1 MNLYNRLSNAQSIK
15 LLEKSGEERLT
26 LSFYKYFKIK
36 NLSIFR
42 NYLFSSWSKIGVLGR
57 IYVAAEGINAQLSL
71 PKKEL
76 SNFVSELDQID
87 SLKGIRL
94 NFAIKNSLKS
104 FLKLKIKVRKQIVV
118 DGIQD
123 ENFDPTNVGK
133 HLSAKEFNKILSE
146 QGTYCIDMRNHYESE
161 IGHFDGAITPDV
173 DSFKESI
180 NFLDKKL
187 ENEKRNKKIILYCTG
202 GIRCEKASAYLKF
215 KGFKNVFQLDG
226 GIINYARQVKK
237 NSDKNKFIGKNFV
250 FDNRLS
256 EKITNDVISNCHQC
270 GSKSDNHVNCSNVSC
285 NLLFIQCKK
294 CDKLFSGCCSIEC
307 QKINSL
313 DLDTQK
319 KLRREKK
326 VNRRFF
332 KRQYFKVKL

>member
-1 MNLYNRLSNAQSIK
+1 MNLYNRLSNAESIEI
-15 LLEKSGEERLT
+15 LEKSGEERLI

-71 PKKEL
+71 PKKKL
-76 SNFVSELDQID
+76 SFFISELDQID
-87 SLKGIRL
+87 PLKGVRL
-94 NFAIKNSLKS
+94 NFAIKNSIKS

-123 ENFDPTNVGK
+123 KNFDPTNVGK
-133 HLSAKEFNKILSE
+133 HLNATEFNKILSE
-146 QGTYCIDMRNHYESE
+146 KGTSCIDMRNHYESE
-161 IGHFDGAITPDV
+161 IGHFIGAITPNV

-180 NFLDKKL
+180 NFIDKKF
-187 ENEKRNKKIILYCTG
+187 ENENRNKKILLYCTG

-226 GIINYARQVKK
+226 GIINYVHQLK
-237 NSDKNKFIGKNFV
+237 NNNFKNKFIGKNFV

-270 GSKSDNHVNCSNVSC
+270 GSKSDNHVNCSNVAC
-285 NLLFIQCKK
+285 NLLFIQCDR
-294 CDKLFSGCCSIEC
+294 CNESLNGCCSIDCLNINNLSLEE
-307 QKINSL
+307 QKNLRKGEKTSKRIY
-313 DLDTQK
+313 K
-319 KLRREKK
+319 KT
-326 VNRRFF
+326 
-332 KRQYFKVKL
+332 

>member
-1 MNLYNRLSNAQSIK
+1 MNLYNRLSNTESIEI
-15 LLEKSGEERLT
+15 LEKSGEERLI

-71 PKKEL
+71 PKKKL
-76 SNFVSELDQID
+76 SFFISELDQID
-87 SLKGIRL
+87 PLKGIRL
-94 NFAIKNSLKS
+94 NFAIKNSMKS
-104 FLKLKIKVRKQIVV
+104 FLKLKIKIRKQIVV

-123 ENFDPTNVGK
+123 KNFDPTNVGK
-133 HLSAKEFNKILSE
+133 HLKAIEFNKILSE
-146 QGTYCIDMRNHYESE
+146 KETSCIDMRNHYESE
-161 IGHFDGAITPDV
+161 IGHFIGAITPNV

-180 NFLDKKL
+180 NFIDKKF
-187 ENEKRNKKIILYCTG
+187 ENENRNKKILLYCTG

-226 GIINYARQVKK
+226 GIINYVHQVK
-237 NSDKNKFIGKNFV
+237 NNNFKNKFIGKNFV

-270 GSKSDNHVNCSNVSC
+270 GSKSDNHVNCSNVAC
-285 NLLFIQCKK
+285 NLLFIQCDR
-294 CDKLFSGCCSIEC
+294 CNESLNGCCSIDCLNTNNLSLEE
-307 QKINSL
+307 QKNLRKGEKTSKRIY
-313 DLDTQK
+313 K
-319 KLRREKK
+319 KT
-326 VNRRFF
+326 
-332 KRQYFKVKL
+332 

>member
-1 MNLYNRLSNAQSIK
+1 MNLYNRLSNAESIEI
-15 LLEKSGEERLT
+15 LEKSGEERLI

-71 PKKEL
+71 PKKKL
-76 SNFVSELDQID
+76 SFFISELDQID
-87 SLKGIRL
+87 PLKGVRL
-94 NFAIKNSLKS
+94 NFAIKNSIKS

-123 ENFDPTNVGK
+123 KNFDPTNVGK
-133 HLSAKEFNKILSE
+133 HLNATEFNKILSE
-146 QGTYCIDMRNHYESE
+146 KGTSCIDMRNHYESE
-161 IGHFDGAITPDV
+161 IGHFIGATTPNV

-180 NFLDKKL
+180 NFIDKKF
-187 ENEKRNKKIILYCTG
+187 ENENRNKKILLYCTG

-226 GIINYARQVKK
+226 GIINYVHQLK
-237 NSDKNKFIGKNFV
+237 NNNFKNKFIGKNFV

-270 GSKSDNHVNCSNVSC
+270 GSKSDNHVNCSNVAC
-285 NLLFIQCKK
+285 NLLFIQCDI
-294 CDKLFSGCCSIEC
+294 CNESLNGCCSIDCLNINNLSLEE
-307 QKINSL
+307 QKNLRKGEKTSKRIY
-313 DLDTQK
+313 K
-319 KLRREKK
+319 KT
-326 VNRRFF
+326 
-332 KRQYFKVKL
+332 

>member
-1 MNLYNRLSNAQSIK
+1 MNLYNRLSNAESIEI
-15 LLEKSGEERLT
+15 LEKSGEERLI

-57 IYVAAEGINAQLSL
+57 IYVADEGINAQLSL
-71 PKKEL
+71 PKKKL
-76 SNFVSELDQID
+76 SSFTSELDQID
-87 SLKGIRL
+87 PLKGIRL
-94 NFAIKNSLKS
+94 NFAIKNSTKS

-123 ENFDPTNVGK
+123 KNFDPTNVGK
-133 HLSAKEFNKILSE
+133 HLNATEFNKILSE
-146 QGTYCIDMRNHYESE
+146 KGTSCIDMRNHYESE
-161 IGHFDGAITPDV
+161 IGHFIGAITPNV

-180 NFLDKKL
+180 NFIDKKF
-187 ENEKRNKKIILYCTG
+187 ENENRNKKILLYCTG

-226 GIINYARQVKK
+226 GIINYVHQVK
-237 NSDKNKFIGKNFV
+237 NNNFKNKFIGKNFV

-270 GSKSDNHVNCSNVSC
+270 GSKSDNHVNCSNVAC
-285 NLLFIQCKK
+285 NLLFIQCDI
-294 CDKLFSGCCSIEC
+294 CNESLNGCCSIDCLNINNLSLEE
-307 QKINSL
+307 QKNLRKGEKTSKRIY
-313 DLDTQK
+313 K
-319 KLRREKK
+319 KT
-326 VNRRFF
+326 
-332 KRQYFKVKL
+332 

>member
-1 MNLYNRLSNAQSIK
+1 MNLYNRLSNAESKEI
-15 LLEKSGEERLT
+15 LEKSGEERLI

-71 PKKEL
+71 PKKKL
-76 SNFVSELDQID
+76 NFFISELDQIEP
-87 SLKGIRL
+87 LKGVRL
-94 NFAIKNSLKS
+94 NFAIKNSIKS

-123 ENFDPTNVGK
+123 KNFDPTNVGK
-133 HLSAKEFNKILSE
+133 HLNAREFNKILSE
-146 QGTYCIDMRNHYESE
+146 KGTSCIDMRNHYESE
-161 IGHFDGAITPDV
+161 IGHFIGAITPNV

-180 NFLDKKL
+180 NFIDKKF
-187 ENEKRNKKIILYCTG
+187 ENENRNKKILLYCTG

-226 GIINYARQVKK
+226 GIINYVHQVK
-237 NSDKNKFIGKNFV
+237 NNNFKNKFIGKNFV

-270 GSKSDNHVNCSNVSC
+270 GSKSDNHVNCSNVAC
-285 NLLFIQCKK
+285 NLLFIQCDR
-294 CDKLFSGCCSIEC
+294 CNESLNGCCSIDCLNINNLSLEE
-307 QKINSL
+307 QKNLRKGEKTIKRIY
-313 DLDTQK
+313 K
-319 KLRREKK
+319 KT
-326 VNRRFF
+326 
-332 KRQYFKVKL
+332 

>member
-1 MNLYNRLSNAQSIK
+1 MNLYNRLSNAESIEI
-15 LLEKSGEERLT
+15 LEKSGEERLI

-71 PKKEL
+71 PKKKL
-76 SNFVSELDQID
+76 SFFISELDQVD
-87 SLKGIRL
+87 PLKGIRL
-94 NFAIKNSLKS
+94 NFAIKNSTKS

-123 ENFDPTNVGK
+123 KNFDPTNVGK
-133 HLSAKEFNKILSE
+133 HLNAMEFNKILSE
-146 QGTYCIDMRNHYESE
+146 EGTSCIDMRNHYESE
-161 IGHFDGAITPDV
+161 IGQFIGAITPNV

-180 NFLDKKL
+180 NFIDKKF
-187 ENEKRNKKIILYCTG
+187 ENENRNKKILLYCTG

-226 GIINYARQVKK
+226 GIINYVHQLK
-237 NSDKNKFIGKNFV
+237 NNNFKNKFIGKNFV

-270 GSKSDNHVNCSNVSC
+270 GSKSDNHVNCSNVAC
-285 NLLFIQCKK
+285 NLLFIQCDI
-294 CDKLFSGCCSIEC
+294 CNESLNGCCSIDCLNINNLSLEE
-307 QKINSL
+307 QKNLRKGEKTIKRIY
-313 DLDTQK
+313 K
-319 KLRREKK
+319 KT
-326 VNRRFF
+326 
-332 KRQYFKVKL
+332 

>member
-1 MNLYNRLSNAQSIK
+1 MNLYNRLSNAESIEI
-15 LLEKSGEERLT
+15 LEKSGEERLI

-71 PKKEL
+71 PKKKL
-76 SNFVSELDQID
+76 SFFISELDQID
-87 SLKGIRL
+87 PLKGVRL
-94 NFAIKNSLKS
+94 NFAIKNSIKS

-123 ENFDPTNVGK
+123 KNFDPTNVGK
-133 HLSAKEFNKILSE
+133 HLNATEFNKILSE
-146 QGTYCIDMRNHYESE
+146 KGTSCIDMRNHYESE
-161 IGHFDGAITPDV
+161 IGHFIGAITPNV

-180 NFLDKKL
+180 NFIDKKF
-187 ENEKRNKKIILYCTG
+187 ENENRNKKILLYCTG

-226 GIINYARQVKK
+226 GIINYVHQVK
-237 NSDKNKFIGKNFV
+237 NNNFKNKFIGKNFV

-270 GSKSDNHVNCSNVSC
+270 GSKSDNHVNCSNVAC
-285 NLLFIQCKK
+285 NLLFIQCDI
-294 CDKLFSGCCSIEC
+294 CNESLNGCCSIDCLNINNLSLEE
-307 QKINSL
+307 QKNLRKGEKTSKRIY
-313 DLDTQK
+313 K
-319 KLRREKK
+319 KT
-326 VNRRFF
+326 
-332 KRQYFKVKL
+332 

>member
-1 MNLYNRLSNAQSIK
+1 MNLYNRLSNAESIEI
-15 LLEKSGEERLT
+15 LENSGEERLI

-71 PKKEL
+71 PKKKL
-76 SNFVSELDQID
+76 SFFISELDQID
-87 SLKGIRL
+87 PLKGIRL
-94 NFAIKNSLKS
+94 NFAIKNSMKS
-104 FLKLKIKVRKQIVV
+104 FLKLKIKIRKQIVV

-123 ENFDPTNVGK
+123 KNFDPTNVGM
-133 HLSAKEFNKILSE
+133 HLNAIEFNKILSE
-146 QGTYCIDMRNHYESE
+146 KGTSCIDMRNHYESE
-161 IGHFDGAITPDV
+161 IGHFIGAITPNV

-180 NFLDKKL
+180 NFIDKKF
-187 ENEKRNKKIILYCTG
+187 ENENRNKKILLYCTG

-226 GIINYARQVKK
+226 GIINYVHQVK
-237 NSDKNKFIGKNFV
+237 NNNFKNKFIGKNFV

-270 GSKSDNHVNCSNVSC
+270 GSKSDNHVNCSNVAC
-285 NLLFIQCKK
+285 NLLFIQCDR
-294 CDKLFSGCCSIEC
+294 CNESLNGCCSMDCLNINNLSLEE
-307 QKINSL
+307 QKNLRKGEKTSKRIY
-313 DLDTQK
+313 K
-319 KLRREKK
+319 KT
-326 VNRRFF
+326 
-332 KRQYFKVKL
+332 

>member
-1 MNLYNRLSNAQSIK
+1 MNLYNRLSNAESIEI
-15 LLEKSGEERLT
+15 LEKSGEERLI

-57 IYVAAEGINAQLSL
+57 IYVADEGINAQLSL
-71 PKKEL
+71 PKKKL
-76 SNFVSELDQID
+76 SFFISELDQID
-87 SLKGIRL
+87 PLKGIRL
-94 NFAIKNSLKS
+94 NFAIKNSIKS

-123 ENFDPTNVGK
+123 KNFDPTNVGK
-133 HLSAKEFNKILSE
+133 HLKAIEFNKILSE
-146 QGTYCIDMRNHYESE
+146 KETSCIDMRNHYESE
-161 IGHFDGAITPDV
+161 IGHFIGAITPNV

-180 NFLDKKL
+180 NFIDKKF
-187 ENEKRNKKIILYCTG
+187 ENENRNKKILLYCTG

-226 GIINYARQVKK
+226 GIINYVHQVK
-237 NSDKNKFIGKNFV
+237 NNNFKNKFIGKNFV

-270 GSKSDNHVNCSNVSC
+270 GSKSDNHVNCSNVAC
-285 NLLFIQCKK
+285 NLLFIQCDR
-294 CDKLFSGCCSIEC
+294 CNESLNGCCSIDCLNINNLSLEE
-307 QKINSL
+307 QKNLRKGEKTSKRIY
-313 DLDTQK
+313 K
-319 KLRREKK
+319 KT
-326 VNRRFF
+326 
-332 KRQYFKVKL
+332 

>member
-1 MNLYNRLSNAQSIK
+1 MNLYNRLSNTESIEI
-15 LLEKSGEERLT
+15 LEKSGEERLI

-71 PKKEL
+71 PKKKL
-76 SNFVSELDQID
+76 SFFISELDQID
-87 SLKGIRL
+87 PLKGIRL
-94 NFAIKNSLKS
+94 NFAIKNSIKS
-104 FLKLKIKVRKQIVV
+104 FLKLKIKIRKQIVV

-123 ENFDPTNVGK
+123 KNFDPTNVGK
-133 HLSAKEFNKILSE
+133 HLKAIEFNKILSE
-146 QGTYCIDMRNHYESE
+146 KETSCIDMRNHYESE
-161 IGHFDGAITPDV
+161 IGHFIGAITPNV

-180 NFLDKKL
+180 NFIDKKF
-187 ENEKRNKKIILYCTG
+187 ENENRNKKILLYCTG

-226 GIINYARQVKK
+226 GIINYVHQVK
-237 NSDKNKFIGKNFV
+237 NNNFKNKFIGKNFV

-270 GSKSDNHVNCSNVSC
+270 GSKSDNHVNCSNVAC
-285 NLLFIQCKK
+285 NLLFIQCDR
-294 CDKLFSGCCSIEC
+294 CNESLNGCCSIDCLNINNLSLEE
-307 QKINSL
+307 QKNLRKGEKTSKRIY
-313 DLDTQK
+313 K
-319 KLRREKK
+319 KT
-326 VNRRFF
+326 
-332 KRQYFKVKL
+332 